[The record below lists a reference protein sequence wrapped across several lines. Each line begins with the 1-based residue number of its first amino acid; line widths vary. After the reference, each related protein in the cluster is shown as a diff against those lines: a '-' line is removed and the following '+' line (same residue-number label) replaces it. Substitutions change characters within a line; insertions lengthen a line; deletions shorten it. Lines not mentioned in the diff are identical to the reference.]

1 MSAEIPYWWRVTPQI
16 WVVLL
21 IAGFVPFFEQ
31 KIHGLFK
38 DFPGHFS
45 HFWRTPFSA
54 KKSLESVFFSSPTT
68 WVILSQR
75 SFCVCSF
82 SLEFYLSYKFSI
94 EIQGVSRTDCNFQGL
109 SRQDFQVAC
118 EPCDLSCR
126 MANLLQPIRSTPQI
140 WVVMHHQF
148 WISVLVSQTWFHGET
163 MSMEH
168 EKPVDV
174 AMPTNNPKETLFTL

>member
-1 MSAEIPYWWRVTPQI
+1 MTCHSPNLGSASDCRVRT
-16 WVVLL
+16 
-21 IAGFVPFFEQ
+21 FFEQ

-94 EIQGVSRTDCNFQGL
+94 EIQGVSSTDCNFQGL

-126 MANLLQPIRSTPQI
+126 MANLLQPIRSTTQI
-140 WVVMHHQF
+140 WLVMHHQF
-148 WISVLVSQTWFHGET
+148 GISALVSQMSFHGKPV
-163 MSMEH
+163 EH
-168 EKPVDV
+168 EKTVDL
-174 AMPTNNPKETLFTL
+174 AMPTNDPKETLFTL